1 VDLLKVVEKKY
12 LRNPGEFNIGDT
24 VNVHVKIVEGAK
36 ERVQVFTGVAI
47 ARRGHGTGESFTVRR
62 IVSGEGV
69 ERVFAICSPR
79 IEKIVVAKRGRVR
92 RAKLY
97 YLRDR
102 VGKATRIKEIQ
113 KISEEASAPA
123 KSSEEKAAAVS

>member
-1 VDLLKVVEKKY
+1 MDLLKLVEKKY

-24 VNVHVKIVEGAK
+24 VNVHVKIVEGSK

-47 ARRGHGTGESFTVRR
+47 ARRGSGTGETFTVRR
-62 IVSGEGV
+62 IVAGEGV

-97 YLRDR
+97 YLRGR
-102 VGKATRIKEIQ
+102 VGKATRIKEVQ
-113 KISEEASAPA
+113 KVSESNMTSAS
-123 KSSEEKAAAVS
+123 STEKAAAVS

>member
-1 VDLLKVVEKKY
+1 VDLLKIVEKKY
-12 LRNPGEFNIGDT
+12 LRQPGEFNIGDT
-24 VNVHVKIVEGAK
+24 INVHVKIVEGSK
-36 ERVQVFTGVAI
+36 ERIQVFSGVAI
-47 ARRGHGTGESFTVRR
+47 ARRGTGTGETFTVRR

-79 IEKIVVAKRGRVR
+79 LEKIVVAKRGRVR

-102 VGKATRIKEIQ
+102 VGKATRIKEVQ
-113 KISEEASAPA
+113 KVSVTAASGKA
-123 KSSEEKAAAVS
+123 SEEKAVAVS